1 MNILSDLD
9 VIDYAKAV
17 IVAFERERKKPIKAQ
32 ALKARQYP
40 IFSRVIED
48 YSKAKNAGVDLE
60 RYLAEYKG
68 MPAIA

>member
-17 IVAFERERKKPIKAQ
+17 IFAFERKKTIKAQ
-32 ALKARQYP
+32 PLKVRQYP
-40 IFSRVIED
+40 IFSKVIED

>member
-9 VIDYAKAV
+9 VIDYSKAV
-17 IVAFERERKKPIKAQ
+17 IVAFERKKPIKAQ

>member
-17 IVAFERERKKPIKAQ
+17 IVAFERKKPIQAQ

-40 IFSRVIED
+40 IFSRLIED